1 MDYFKNLAGLLQIEL
16 SHDRAEHELLL
27 SGRSTSD
34 RKSLGMTW
42 YPVQI
47 SDSGLGRGDY
57 LQVTFNKTNDFEN
70 SHRFRFGMP
79 VALFSNYDSQQ
90 DRIHGVITFV
100 NKHQMR
106 VSFRT
111 EELPEW
117 GRKGK
122 LGIDLMFD
130 ENSYREMNSAMK
142 DAEILANDPVKGSL
156 VRKLIGLESLSHT
169 EELDHSFEDTA
180 LNSSQNQAVQQ
191 ILSGGDLTI
200 LHGPPGTG
208 KTTTLI
214 KAITAL
220 LNNSGQ
226 QLLIVAPSNTAVDV
240 LAERLDRLGVN
251 VLRIGNPV
259 RVSDRLQD
267 LTLEEKSSKHPGYRE
282 VKALEKQARAYT
294 DMAHKYKRSFGR
306 AEYEQRKALLNEAK
320 KIRKD
325 IDRMQDYV
333 IEDILSKSQVIA
345 ATLVGANHAY
355 IRDRHYHT
363 VIVDEAAQALE
374 PACWI
379 PILKADRLI
388 LAGDHCQLPPTVKSE
403 QRESKALF
411 HTLFEKLVKL
421 YPESVSFLDTQ
432 YRMNQQIMAY
442 PAAVIYEGKLKG
454 ASTASQ
460 WTLAGDTKP
469 LMFIDTAGTG
479 FEEQEEDGA
488 ISNKEEAHFLINHLC
503 GLQSD
508 LVSNSPNTPLPSIG
522 IITPYRRQ
530 ASLLKDMLAE
540 SGSHEDIDIQINT
553 IDGFQGQE
561 KDIIYISLVRSN
573 TAGNIGFLS
582 DVRRMN
588 VAMTRARKKLVIIG
602 DSSTVGQHIFYKE
615 FFDYAESVEGYHS
628 VWEWSSM

>member
-1 MDYFKNLAGLLQIEL
+1 MDYFKDLARLLQIEL
-16 SHDRAEHELLL
+16 SFDREEHGRLL
-27 SGRSTSD
+27 SVRSISD
-34 RKSLGMTW
+34 RKALGITW

-47 SDSGLGRGDY
+47 TDSGLGRGDY

-79 VALFSNYDSQQ
+79 VALFSNHDSQQ
-90 DRIHGVITFV
+90 DRIQGVITFV
-100 NKHQMR
+100 NKQQMR

-122 LGIDLMFD
+122 LGVDLMFD
-130 ENSYREMNSAMK
+130 ENSYREMSNAMK
-142 DAEILANDPVKGSL
+142 EAETLANDPVKGGL
-156 VRKLIGLESLSHT
+156 VRKLIGVEPLSYT
-169 EELDHSFEDTA
+169 GVNHSFEDA
-180 LNSSQNQAVQQ
+180 ILNPSQNQAVQQ

-240 LAERLDRLGVN
+240 LAERLDRLGIN

-267 LTLEEKSSKHPGYRE
+267 LTLEEKSNKHPGYRE

-320 KIRKD
+320 RIRKD
-325 IDRMQDYV
+325 IDRIQDYV

-345 ATLVGANHAY
+345 GTLVGANHSY

-411 HTLFEKLVKL
+411 HTLFEKLVEL

-442 PAAVIYEGKLKG
+442 PAVAMYGGKLNSG
-454 ASTASQ
+454 AVASQ

-469 LMFIDTAGTG
+469 LMFIDTAGSG

-488 ISNKEEAHFLINHLC
+488 ISNKEEAHFLINHLH

-508 LVSNSPNTPLPSIG
+508 LVDNNQNIPLPSVG
-522 IITPYRRQ
+522 IITPYRKQ
-530 ASLLKDMLAE
+530 AILIADMLTE
-540 SGSHEDIDIQINT
+540 SNSKKELNVQINT

-588 VAMTRARKKLVIIG
+588 VAMTRARKKLIVIG
-602 DSSTVGQHIFYKE
+602 DSSTIGQYDFYRE
-615 FFDYAESVEGYHS
+615 FFQYVESIEGYHS
-628 VWEWSSM
+628 VWEWSPI